1 MHDPKGRWVLKSSDT
16 ELPCG
21 LIQAGGWRAP
31 RPHSCSAR
39 PHLSVAAP
47 AAEGQVPDDWGERRL
62 LRTGGTRLT
71 LAAMAACGLGGF

>member
-1 MHDPKGRWVLKSSDT
+1 MNFMRRGEVHDPKGRWVLKSSDT

-21 LIQAGGWRAP
+21 LMQAGGWRAP

-47 AAEGQVPDDWGERRL
+47 AAEGQVPEDSGGE
-62 LRTGGTRLT
+62 
-71 LAAMAACGLGGF
+71 APP